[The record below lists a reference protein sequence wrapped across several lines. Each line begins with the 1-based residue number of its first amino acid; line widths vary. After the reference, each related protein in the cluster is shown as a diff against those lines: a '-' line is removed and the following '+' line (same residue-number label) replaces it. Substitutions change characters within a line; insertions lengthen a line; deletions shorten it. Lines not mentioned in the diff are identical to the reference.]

1 MPWSRR
7 FSPRSRGDGA
17 AYLTDF
23 DTATLVALSRF
34 LRFATRLK
42 QEHATRLA
50 VPD

>member
-1 MPWSRR
+1 MVEEIFAPIAR
-7 FSPRSRGDGA
+7 DGA

-42 QEHATRLA
+42 QEHAARLA